1 MALPS
6 VCWTL
11 GYEIWI
17 PGLARSLWC
26 VVFLGTTI
34 HSPPPLFFSLLVG
47 WGGGNL
53 RYPGFASKGEQKYSQ
68 SPHAI
73 EPMPSLSYML
83 SKSSDFSNS
92 VLIRWMVINIKLS
105 NLSITDPV
113 TWWQNF
119 CNFVFYL
126 QLVKLS
132 LPLFLRGSMQKYWI
146 SSFSTL
152 QRFLCSQYFS
162 KYK

>member
-11 GYEIWI
+11 GWDIWV

-34 HSPPPLFFSLLVG
+34 HSPPTLFFLCWWG
-47 WGGGNL
+47 RGGGNL
-53 RYPGFASKGEQKYSQ
+53 RYPGFPSKWR
-68 SPHAI
+68 I
-73 EPMPSLSYML
+73 EVLLVPCFSYML
-83 SKSSDFSNS
+83 STSSDFSNS

-119 CNFVFYL
+119 CNFVFYS